1 MDVVCY
7 NNWPH
12 ALGSN
17 GDVLSGM
24 VLLCTHTHGLMS
36 SLLTC
41 GVHLCAAQIA
51 LTLGVLIR
59 PSCGLYL
66 TGALGSD
73 NCSLT
78 SSAQVQRVNRIK

>member
-1 MDVVCY
+1 
-7 NNWPH
+7 
-12 ALGSN
+12 
-17 GDVLSGM
+17 
-24 VLLCTHTHGLMS
+24 MS

-41 GVHLCAAQIA
+41 GFHLCAAQIA

-73 NCSLT
+73 NCCLT
-78 SSAQVQRVNRIK
+78 SSAQVQRVNRIT